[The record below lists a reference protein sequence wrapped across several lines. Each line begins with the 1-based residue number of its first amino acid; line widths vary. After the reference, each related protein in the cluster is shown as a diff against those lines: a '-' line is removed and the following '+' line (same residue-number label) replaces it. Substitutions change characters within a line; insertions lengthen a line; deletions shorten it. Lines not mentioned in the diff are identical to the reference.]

1 MMQWLR
7 NALVLLLC
15 GCSGLA
21 RAQSA
26 APQQVAP
33 GVWFLLGDAHAGY
46 CNTIVI
52 EMDRYLIV
60 VDGSYPGRVRE
71 LLQEIPKLSPKPIR
85 YVFDSHAH
93 GDHAYGNALWTK
105 AGATTL
111 AYAGVTREMN
121 RYEPARWQAYMAKR
135 DDLRATGANDVER
148 PKITF
153 SGSKFVL
160 RDRTREVDFLYL
172 GWAHTRGDGWV
183 WLPKERVLCTG
194 DAAVSGPR
202 NKLWDANIANW
213 PKVVDKAAALHPTAV
228 LPGHGAAGGVEIL
241 AGQARFLRDLYAAVA
256 SEIHEGRNLQEAQNE
271 VRLPDADSNWVPKDM
286 SGDVEAAFREITEK
300 KPMGALPHVWR

>member
-1 MMQWLR
+1 MVRSLR
-7 NALVLLLC
+7 SALVPVLC
-15 GCSGLA
+15 AFSCLA
-21 RAQSA
+21 GAQSG

-33 GVWFLLGDAHAGY
+33 GVWFLLGDAHAGD

-60 VDGSYPGRVRE
+60 VDGSYPGRVHE

-105 AGATTL
+105 AGAKTL

-121 RYEPARWQAYMAKR
+121 RYEPARWQAYAAKR

-148 PKITF
+148 PKLTF
-153 SGSKFVL
+153 SGKKFVL
-160 RDRTREVDFLYL
+160 RDGAREVDFLYL

-194 DAAVSGPR
+194 DAAVNGPR

-213 PKVVDKAAALHPTAV
+213 PGVIEKAEALHPAVV
-228 LPGHGAAGGVEIL
+228 LPGHGASGGSEIL
-241 AGQARFLRDLYAAVA
+241 TGQARFLRDLYAAVGT
-256 SEIHEGRNLQEAQNE
+256 EIRAGKKLEQAQSE
-271 VRLPDADSNWVPKDM
+271 VRLPNADSNWVPKDM
-286 SGDVEAAFREITEK
+286 SGDVEAAFREIGEK
-300 KPMGALPHVWR
+300 EPMGALPHVWR